1 MDRQTDRQEIKIAR
15 NGKER
20 RAEDEVELMNTVV
33 IEWLGGGS
41 LTNRAALPPYLPQFR
56 GNRSP
61 RYFIDMPTI
70 DIHRSR

>member
-1 MDRQTDRQEIKIAR
+1 MDRQTRDKD
-15 NGKER
+15 
-20 RAEDEVELMNTVV
+20 RAEWKRKESGGRSRVNEYRRNRM
-33 IEWLGGGS
+33 IGGGS